1 LFWLSWSWVWRFL
14 DSYESYI
21 CISARIQFQDL
32 DFQTILTVTREGLQG
47 SGGFSRDPGFPI
59 HLQQNKDIHM
69 QRRSSK
75 VVQQYKDIHMQVL
88 RYENVKS

>member
-1 LFWLSWSWVWRFL
+1 MRNKEELKLVP
-14 DSYESYI
+14 
-21 CISARIQFQDL
+21 APIQFQDL

-47 SGGFSRDPGFPI
+47 SGGFTRDPGFPI

-69 QRRSSK
+69 QWRSSK